1 MRPASPR
8 STASRSTRT
17 SRCRRPTGPA
27 PLILVL
33 HGYGG
38 SKKAYDAQEAPFLPS
53 AHQLASRGYAVLNVS
68 DRGFGDSCGSLA
80 SRTLPDCA
88 KGWIHLLDTRFEV
101 RDFQYLAGLLVD
113 QGLALPTK
121 IGAIG
126 ESYGGGSSIMLA
138 TLKDRI
144 MLPDGTL
151 APWTSPNG
159 TPMAIAAATPMIPWS
174 DLISSL
180 TPNGRWLDYTLPQP
194 AENYTPRGELKQSFV
209 AGLYIVGN
217 SSGFYSPP
225 GVDPQSD
232 VTTWNA
238 ITNAGEPTN
247 TPAYDSLINIFMHY
261 HGAQYVLDGEAV
273 PNSEAPAPMFLS
285 SGFTDDLF
293 PVAET
298 LRYAT
303 LVKKLFPATP
313 LKLMY
318 ADYGHMR
325 GQNKA
330 ADTARLLT
338 RVNAWIDHYVMGKGA
353 APKQDVTVLT
363 QTCPATAKSGGPF
376 TARNWAGLHPG
387 QKILRSKAAQTVTS
401 AGGDPTVS
409 KTFDPVLG
417 GGACATT
424 TTASEQGTASYLFPK
439 ATGKGYT
446 MIGSPTIYA
455 KMAISGQFPLLTG
468 RLFDVAPDGSQTL
481 VARNVFRP
489 ADGATSLVWQL
500 NANAWHFAKGHRPR
514 FRSSAATCHTCAP
527 PTASSR
533 SRSPTRRSGCP
544 PARRRATGSARR
556 GSCRCPPAQSA
567 RRRSRTASAASP
579 APTRASRSCAL
590 STLPPGLRGSGSPR
604 TLTNWGTLKSAS
616 CSRAARHARPAT
628 SNWCA
633 GRRHDHRADLLAHH
647 RVGHADDRD
656 LADAGRAGE
665 RVLDLDAVHVLAAA
679 VDHVLLA
686 VDDLDEAVV
695 VDPRQVAGV
704 QPAVDERLRGLLGL
718 VPVAGARRSARGSA
732 ARPTPSSSGSST
744 SRSTTGVGEADRLRP
759 RLGAARAAGT
769 WRSTSI
775 SVRPKPLPTR
785 ALGNACMIRRTSSGA
800 IGAPP

>member
-1 MRPASPR
+1 MRSLLSPLLAAAALVGPAAAQADEP
-8 STASRSTRT
+8 TAFGKIPCVAQSDGTRFCQGT
-17 SRCRRPTGPA
+17 VATRVPSFDGQPIDANVALPAAAGPA
-27 PLILVL
+27 PLIIVL

-38 SKKAYDAQEAPFLPS
+38 SKKAYDASEAPFLPT

-113 QGLALPTK
+113 QGLVMPTK

-151 APWTSPNG
+151 APWKSPNG
-159 TPMAIAAATPMIPWS
+159 TPIALAAATPMIPWS

-180 TPNGRWLDYTLPQP
+180 TPNGRWLDYTIPQP
-194 AENYTPRGELKQSFV
+194 AENYTPRGELKLSFV
-209 AGLYIVGN
+209 QGLYIVGN
-217 SSGFYSPP
+217 SSGYYSPP
-225 GVDPQSD
+225 GVDPESD
-232 VTTWNA
+232 LTTWNA
-238 ITNAGEPTN
+238 VTNAGEPTN
-247 TPAYDSLINIFMHY
+247 TPAYDDLIRIFSHY

-273 PNSEAPAPMFLS
+273 PNNEAPAPMFLS

-293 PVAET
+293 PPAET

-303 LVKKLFPATP
+303 LVKKLFPSTP
-313 LKLMY
+313 LQLMY

-325 GQNKA
+325 GQNKP

-338 RVNAWIDHYVMGKGA
+338 HVNAWIDHYVMGKGK
-353 APKQDVTVLT
+353 APAQNVTALT
-363 QTCPATAKSGGPF
+363 QTCPSTAKSAGPF

-409 KTFDPVLG
+409 QKYDPVLG

-468 RLFDVAPDGSQTL
+468 RLLDVAPDGSQTL

-489 ADGATSLVWQL
+489 ADGQTSLVWQL

-514 FRSSAATCHTCAP
+514 FEILGRDVPYMRASNGQFTITLSNATIWL
-527 PTASSR
+527 PTHEKRGNGIRKAKAL
-533 SRSPTRRSGCP
+533 PL
-544 PARRRATGSARR
+544 PAGFRRA
-556 GSCRCPPAQSA
+556 
-567 RRRSRTASAASP
+567 
-579 APTRASRSCAL
+579 
-590 STLPPGLRGSGSPR
+590 
-604 TLTNWGTLKSAS
+604 
-616 CSRAARHARPAT
+616 
-628 SNWCA
+628 
-633 GRRHDHRADLLAHH
+633 
-647 RVGHADDRD
+647 
-656 LADAGRAGE
+656 
-665 RVLDLDAVHVLAAA
+665 
-679 VDHVLLA
+679 
-686 VDDLDEAVV
+686 
-695 VDPRQVAGV
+695 
-704 QPAVDERLRGLLGL
+704 PAV
-718 VPVAGARRSARGSA
+718 
-732 ARPTPSSSGSST
+732 
-744 SRSTTGVGEADRLRP
+744 P
-759 RLGAARAAGT
+759 R
-769 WRSTSI
+769 
-775 SVRPKPLPTR
+775 K
-785 ALGNACMIRRTSSGA
+785 
-800 IGAPP
+800 

>member
-1 MRPASPR
+1 MTTLVRALGALSSVLALALPAAAQADDP
-8 STASRSTRT
+8 TALGKIPCVAQSDGTRFCQGSVSTRVPSFDGQPIDANVALPKT
-17 SRCRRPTGPA
+17 TGPA
-27 PLILVL
+27 PLILIL

-38 SKKAYDAQEAPFLPS
+38 SKKPYDAHEAPFLPT
-53 AHQLASRGYAVLNVS
+53 AHELASRGYAVLNVS

-88 KGWIHLLDTRFEV
+88 KGWIHLLDTRFEI

-113 QGLALPTK
+113 QGLAMPTR

-144 MLPDGTL
+144 MQPDGTL
-151 APWTSPNG
+151 APWTSPGG
-159 TPMAIAAATPMIPWS
+159 TPMSIAAATPMIPWS

-209 AGLYIVGN
+209 QGLYLVGN
-217 SSGFYSPP
+217 TSGFYSPP
-225 GVDPQSD
+225 GVDHESD
-232 VTTWNA
+232 LTTWNA
-238 ITNAGEPTN
+238 ITNAGEPTD
-247 TPAYDSLINIFMHY
+247 TPAYDDLIRIFSHF

-303 LVKKLFPATP
+303 LVKKLYPSVP

-330 ADTARLLT
+330 PDTARLLA
-338 RVNAWIDHYVMGKGA
+338 RVNAWIDHYVMGKGK

-363 QTCPATAKSGGPF
+363 QTCPSVAKSGGPF
-376 TARNWAGLHPG
+376 TARNWAKLHPG
-387 QKILRSKAAQTVTS
+387 QRILRSKKAQTVTS
-401 AGGDPTVS
+401 SGGDPNVS

-424 TTASEQGTASYLFPK
+424 TTSSEDGTASYLFPK
-439 ATGKGYT
+439 AKGKGYT

-455 KMAISGQFPLLTG
+455 RMAITGQFPLLTG
-468 RLFDVAPDGSQTL
+468 RLLDVAPDGSQTL

-489 ADGATSLVWQL
+489 ADGAKSIVWQL

-514 FRSSAATCHTCAP
+514 LEVLGRDVPYMRQSNGTFSIKLSNATIWL
-527 PTASSR
+527 PTHE
-533 SRSPTRRSGCP
+533 RRGNGI
-544 PARRRATGSARR
+544 RRARSL
-556 GSCRCPPAQSA
+556 PLPAGA
-567 RRRSRTASAASP
+567 K
-579 APTRASRSCAL
+579 RA
-590 STLPPGLRGSGSPR
+590 
-604 TLTNWGTLKSAS
+604 
-616 CSRAARHARPAT
+616 
-628 SNWCA
+628 
-633 GRRHDHRADLLAHH
+633 
-647 RVGHADDRD
+647 
-656 LADAGRAGE
+656 
-665 RVLDLDAVHVLAAA
+665 
-679 VDHVLLA
+679 
-686 VDDLDEAVV
+686 
-695 VDPRQVAGV
+695 
-704 QPAVDERLRGLLGL
+704 PAV
-718 VPVAGARRSARGSA
+718 
-732 ARPTPSSSGSST
+732 
-744 SRSTTGVGEADRLRP
+744 P
-759 RLGAARAAGT
+759 R
-769 WRSTSI
+769 
-775 SVRPKPLPTR
+775 K
-785 ALGNACMIRRTSSGA
+785 
-800 IGAPP
+800 